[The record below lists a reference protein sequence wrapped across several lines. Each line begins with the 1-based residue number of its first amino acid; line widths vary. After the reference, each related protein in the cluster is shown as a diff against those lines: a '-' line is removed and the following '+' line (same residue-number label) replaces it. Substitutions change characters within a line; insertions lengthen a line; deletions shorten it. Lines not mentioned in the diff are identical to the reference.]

1 MEQHTGKIVER
12 AVRRN
17 KVSISELARR
27 MRVNRRS
34 VYNWFNQKSLRLEI
48 ICKIGY
54 VLGHDFSVDLPEA
67 FGDRGF
73 EIMERLVDTVD
84 EEESTY
90 PNSVHF
96 WMTKY
101 ISLLEK
107 YNELLAQETQKS
119 VSDISTNA
127 RNDRMHSDSYSE
139 NVFES
144 LN

>member
-1 MEQHTGKIVER
+1 MELHIGKIVER

-34 VYNWFNQKSLRLEI
+34 VYNWFNQESLRLEI

-54 VLGHDFSVDLPEA
+54 VLGHDFSSDLPEA

-73 EIMERLVDTVD
+73 EIMERLVDSVD
-84 EEESTY
+84 EHEPAY

-101 ISLLEK
+101 ITLLEK
-107 YNELLAQETQKS
+107 YNELLSADSQK
-119 VSDISTNA
+119 DSTDSITKKIERIQAN
-127 RNDRMHSDSYSE
+127 SYSE
-139 NVFES
+139 NLFES

>member
-1 MEQHTGKIVER
+1 MDLHTGKIVER

-17 KVSISELARR
+17 RVSISELARR
-27 MRVNRRS
+27 MHVNRRS
-34 VYNWFNQKSLRLEI
+34 VYNWFNQESLRLEI

-54 VLGHDFSVDLPEA
+54 VLGHDFSEDLPEA

-73 EIMERLVDTVD
+73 EIMERLVDSVD
-84 EEESTY
+84 DHEPAY

-96 WMTKY
+96 WMNKY

-107 YNELLAQETQKS
+107 YNELLANETQKNG
-119 VSDISTNA
+119 SDTMAKKNEKLQ
-127 RNDRMHSDSYSE
+127 SDSYSE
-139 NVFES
+139 NLFES

>member
-1 MEQHTGKIVER
+1 MNIHTGKIVER

-17 KVSISELARR
+17 RVSISELARR

-34 VYNWFNQKSLRLEI
+34 VYNWFNQESLRLDI

-67 FGDRGF
+67 FGERGF
-73 EIMERLVDTVD
+73 EIMERLVDSVD
-84 EEESTY
+84 ENEPAY

-107 YNELLAQETQKS
+107 YNELLAQTQ
-119 VSDISTNA
+119 TNDPDA
-127 RNDRMHSDSYSE
+127 TNKKIDKLQSDSYSE
-139 NVFES
+139 NLFES